1 MIFSKKDKKK
11 QDGPSHRIFNPRI
24 VRTPKYRAR
33 RMIILC
39 FALITLLF
47 IGKIILSFFNFEHVT
62 FALFGNIHYTKGQI
76 YDVLGENLDN
86 IVTDSELKT
95 AKYLKENLS
104 YIKDV
109 QVTKNLVRRMLTIE
123 VTERKVFAYIK
134 LLVID
139 DPNTEFIPKIT
150 KNHQKKE
157 YFFLIDQEG
166 YVLESINPEQYGQ
179 LSNLIDECENIP
191 EIGVKI
197 SSTPTQL
204 GIHVLKHVRSRKP
217 DIAKDLK
224 SIDARTPKQI
234 KLRIDSLPMT
244 VWIAADMV
252 ETGLHNLSLFIN
264 QRAFSRLKKQR
275 LIPIE
280 KENKKLDAGSGDT
293 SLPIKYTY
301 LDARYKDTLYLG
313 GANK

>member
-1 MIFSKKDKKK
+1 MIFSRKDKQK
-11 QDGPSHRIFNPRI
+11 QDGPSHRIFNPRK

-39 FALITLLF
+39 IAVITLLF

-62 FALFGNIHYTKGQI
+62 FALFGNMHYTKGQI

-95 AKYLKENLS
+95 EKYLKENLS

-109 QVTKNLVRRMLTIE
+109 HVTKNLVRRMLTIE

-134 LLVID
+134 LLIVD
-139 DPNTEFIPKIT
+139 DPDTEYVPKVT
-150 KNHQKKE
+150 KKHLMNE
-157 YFFLIDQEG
+157 YCFLIDQEG
-166 YVLESINPEQYGQ
+166 HVLESINPEKYEQ
-179 LSNLIDECENIP
+179 LIILIDECEHLP
-191 EIGVKI
+191 KIGSKF

-224 SIDARTPKQI
+224 SIDARVPKQI
-234 KLRIDSLPMT
+234 NLRIDSLPMPI
-244 VWIAADMV
+244 WIAADMV

-275 LIPIE
+275 LIPTE
-280 KENKKLDAGSGDT
+280 KKPKKLDVGSGDT
-293 SLPIKYTY
+293 SLPLKYTY